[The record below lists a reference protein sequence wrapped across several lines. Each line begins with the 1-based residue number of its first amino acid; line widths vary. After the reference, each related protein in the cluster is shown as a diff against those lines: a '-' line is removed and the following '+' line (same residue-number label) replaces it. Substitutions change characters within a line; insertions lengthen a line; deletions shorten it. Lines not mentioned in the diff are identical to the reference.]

1 MKDKKL
7 EKILEEL
14 EDPNYQG
21 GSWALSPNASPLEKS
36 KYAICEKV
44 ISYKQD
50 NNLTIK
56 DIAQKVE
63 LSKAE
68 VEDIL
73 HYHLDYFTLDRLVIY
88 ASKLLA
94 PTQEIKVIVEESRN
108 NTSQKK
114 AKVSFHA

>member
-21 GSWALSPNASPLEKS
+21 GSWALSPNATPLEKS
-36 KYAICEKV
+36 KYAVCEKV
-44 ISYKQD
+44 VSHKQD
-50 NNLTIK
+50 NNLTIE
-56 DIAQKVE
+56 DIAKKVE

-73 HYHLDYFTLDRLVIY
+73 HYHLDYFTLDRLVMY
-88 ASKLLA
+88 ASKLLS
-94 PTQEIKVIVEESRN
+94 PKQEIKVIVEERK
-108 NTSQKK
+108 KK
-114 AKVSFHA
+114 ASVHA